1 MRISLA
7 IAPLGLIWLAACS
20 SKPNDSFQGYVE
32 GDFVY
37 LASSQAGRLDRINV
51 ARGEQVSASAPLFD
65 LESTQEQAAQ
75 RQAQHQFEVAQAQL
89 KDMTTGQRPPEV
101 AVISAQLAAA
111 EVQARKSA
119 SQRQRDEAQY
129 RAGGIAQEQL
139 EATRA
144 QADSDA
150 AKVNELKNQVEVA
163 RLPRRSE
170 QLRAQAE
177 QMEASRAALAEA
189 NWKLDQK
196 TVAAPQA
203 GLVYDT
209 MYRQGEW
216 INAGNPVV
224 RLLPPQNIKVRFFV
238 PETIVGGLALGRA
251 VNLRCDGCASDVPA
265 AISYISAD
273 SEYTPPVI
281 YSNET
286 RVKLTYM
293 IEARPSVQDA
303 PKLHPGQPLTVRLQ

>member
-1 MRISLA
+1 MRINRG
-7 IAPLGLIWLAACS
+7 IASTGLILLAACS
-20 SKPNDSFQGYVE
+20 HQPNDAFQGYVE

-37 LASSQAGRLDRINV
+37 LSSSQPGRLEKIDV
-51 ARGEQVSASAPLFD
+51 ARGEQVAAGAPLFA
-65 LESTQEQAAQ
+65 LEAVQEQAAQ
-75 RQAQHQFEVAQAQL
+75 HEAQHQLEVAQAQL

-101 AVISAQLAAA
+101 AVIGAQLAAA

-119 SQRQRDEAQY
+119 AQRYRDEAQY
-129 RAGGIAQEQL
+129 HAGGISQEQL

-150 AKVNELKNQVEVA
+150 AKVNELKNQIAVA
-163 RLPRRSE
+163 KLPRRAE
-170 QLRAQAE
+170 QLRAQTE
-177 QMEASRAALAEA
+177 QTEAARAALTEA
-189 NWKLDQK
+189 SWRLDQK
-196 TVAAPQA
+196 TVAAPA
-203 GLVYDT
+203 SGLVYDT
-209 MYRQGEW
+209 MYREGEW

-238 PETIVGGLALGRA
+238 PETILGSLALGRA
-251 VNLRCDGCASDVPA
+251 VKLHCDGCGADVPA
-265 AISYISAD
+265 TITYISAD

-303 PKLHPGQPLTVRLQ
+303 PKLHPGQPLTVHLQ

>member
-1 MRISLA
+1 MRIDLG
-7 IAPLGLIWLAACS
+7 IASACLTLLAACS
-20 SKPNDSFQGYVE
+20 GKPNDVFQGYVE

-37 LASSQAGRLDRINV
+37 LASSQPGRLDRINV
-51 ARGEQVSASAPLFD
+51 ARGEQVPAGAPLFA
-65 LESTQEQAAQ
+65 LESIQEQAAQ
-75 RQAQHQFEVAQAQL
+75 RQAQHELEVTQAQL

-101 AVISAQLAAA
+101 AVISAQLDAAQ
-111 EVQARKSA
+111 VQARKSA
-119 SQRQRDEAQY
+119 AQRQRDEAQY
-129 RAGGIAQEQL
+129 RAGGISQEQL
-139 EATRA
+139 ETTRA

-170 QLRAQAE
+170 QLRAQTE

-196 TVAAPQA
+196 TLAAPQA
-203 GLVYDT
+203 GLIYDT

-216 INAGNPVV
+216 VNAGNPVV
-224 RLLPPQNIKVRFFV
+224 RMLPPQNIKVRFFV

-251 VNLRCDGCASDVPA
+251 VSLHCDGCATDVLA
-265 AISYISAD
+265 AISYISTD

>member
-1 MRISLA
+1 MRTILA
-7 IAPLGLIWLAACS
+7 IASISLVSLSACS
-20 SKPNDSFQGYVE
+20 HKPTDSFQGYVE

-37 LASSQAGRLDRINV
+37 LSSSQPGQLDQIHV
-51 ARGEQVSASAPLFD
+51 ARGRQVAAGAPLFA
-65 LESTQEQAAQ
+65 LEAVQEQEAQ
-75 RQAQHQFEVAQAQL
+75 HQAQHQLEVAQAQL

-111 EVQARKSA
+111 EVQARKSTA
-119 SQRQRDEAQY
+119 QRQRDEAQY
-129 RAGGIAQEQL
+129 HAGGISQEQL
-139 EATRA
+139 ETSRA
-144 QADSDA
+144 QADSDS
-150 AKVNELKNQVEVA
+150 AKVEELRKQVEVA
-163 RLPRRSE
+163 KLPRRSE
-170 QLRAQAE
+170 QLRAQTE
-177 QMEASRAALAEA
+177 QMEAARAALAEA
-189 NWKLDQK
+189 TWKLDQK

-238 PETIVGGLALGRA
+238 PETILGSLTLGRA
-251 VNLRCDGCASDVPA
+251 VSLHCDGCTADVPA
-265 AISYISAD
+265 TISYISAD

-293 IEARPSVQDA
+293 LEARPSLADA
-303 PKLHPGQPLTVRLQ
+303 PKLHPGQPLTVQLR